1 MIATSSIIVT
11 TNATGDHPLIS
22 IFLAECAIINSTYS
36 DILKH
41 QQILFYTLN
50 QQLQQSSSAIGLIHL
65 VWLDSLISLAHNDP
79 ADHISTGLLHL
90 GTTSYLFSS
99 N

>member
-22 IFLAECAIINSTYS
+22 IFSAECAIIHS
-36 DILKH
+36 
-41 QQILFYTLN
+41 YTLN